1 MQVHTHQPPWGLNVW
16 KTQICDIT
24 NKIQVSL
31 LPQFCYTILIWQSGL
46 AGFIQD
52 FIIIFLSLPN
62 PKFCKRFLQLLK
74 SSALYS
80 MFSFFSSH
88 VNMHATDLLYKMWI
102 TSNWIWTWTYLSR
115 CFTVD
120 QSRHP
125 WLEKKES
132 LTWIR
137 AFPLWLKACLDLE
150 KHRPNRRKK
159 IIRYG
164 SAFCN
169 SRDGTIY
176 API

>member
-1 MQVHTHQPPWGLNVW
+1 MSFLSAHFYAGAHTHQPPWCLNVW

-62 PKFCKRFLQLLK
+62 PKFCKSFLQLLK

-80 MFSFFSSH
+80 MFSGFSSH

-115 CFTVD
+115 CFTISSPMTRKERKPHMNQGFPTLVKGMPGLTET
-120 QSRHP
+120 QAQQ
-125 WLEKKES
+125 EKE
-132 LTWIR
+132 
-137 AFPLWLKACLDLE
+137 
-150 KHRPNRRKK
+150 N
-159 IIRYG
+159 
-164 SAFCN
+164 N
-169 SRDGTIY
+169 
-176 API
+176 

>member
-1 MQVHTHQPPWGLNVW
+1 MQVYTHQPPWGLNVW

-62 PKFCKRFLQLLK
+62 PKFCKSFLQLLK

-80 MFSFFSSH
+80 MFSGFSSH

-115 CFTVD
+115 CFTISSPMTRKERKPHTNQGFPTLVKGMPGLTET
-120 QSRHP
+120 QAQQ
-125 WLEKKES
+125 EKE
-132 LTWIR
+132 
-137 AFPLWLKACLDLE
+137 
-150 KHRPNRRKK
+150 N
-159 IIRYG
+159 
-164 SAFCN
+164 N
-169 SRDGTIY
+169 
-176 API
+176 